1 MRVVNKFLS
10 SNKSFSVKTE
20 IKSHHLFLF
29 AYVL

>member
-10 SNKSFSVKTE
+10 SKSFSVKTE